1 MNDLESN
8 RFGSE
13 VFESKAKVL
22 SDTLYDISAKIN
34 GIDTLFS
41 RQKSASPESKDTIYN
56 YTSSQSGFDKG
67 NKLDYRILALSKE
80 AVQLLKKAK
89 STLNEIPNEGDSLL
103 NPQQISAK
111 DEMKSELCA
120 LYNQFQEQQKQLL
133 DHQQNDSEATEKNKT
148 TKTAVSTFASQLSEA
163 NEQTPLINSASPA
176 ADSNGNGKTYNRV
189 TNDQTPESRLEQI
202 LDTVRQEDIDFQ
214 ESLTQERELEIRG
227 IQEGVAEINSIFK
240 DLGVL
245 VTQQGDGMDHIENN
259 VTSLATNT
267 HNASDELVK
276 ASEHQRQNRKLSL
289 CALIFLI
296 VLLFVVLGIVFGLK

>member
-41 RQKSASPESKDTIYN
+41 RQKSAGPEPKDTTYN
-56 YTSSQSGFDKG
+56 YTSSHSGSDKSS
-67 NKLDYRILALSKE
+67 KLDYRILALSKE

-111 DEMKSELCA
+111 DEMKSELYA

-133 DHQQNDSEATEKNKT
+133 DHQQNGSEATKKKKT
-148 TKTAVSTFASQLSEA
+148 IKTATSTFANQLSDA
-163 NEQTPLINSASPA
+163 NEQTPLINSASSA
-176 ADSNGNGKTYNRV
+176 ADSNDDGKTYNRV
-189 TNDQTPESRLEQI
+189 TNDQTSESRLEQQI
-202 LDTVRQEDIDFQ
+202 LDTVQQEDIYFQ
-214 ESLTQERELEIRG
+214 ESLIQERELEIRG

-245 VTQQGDGMDHIENN
+245 VTQQGDGMDHIEAN

-267 HNASDELVK
+267 RNASDELVK
-276 ASEHQRQNRKLSL
+276 ANEHQRQNRKLSI

-296 VLLFVVLGIVFGLK
+296 VLLFVVLGVVFV